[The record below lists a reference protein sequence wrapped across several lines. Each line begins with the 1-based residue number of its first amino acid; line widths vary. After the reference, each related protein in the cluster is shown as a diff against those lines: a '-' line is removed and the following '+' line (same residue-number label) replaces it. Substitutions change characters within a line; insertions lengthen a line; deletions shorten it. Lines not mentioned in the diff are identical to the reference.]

1 MAIVPRKVV
10 NKKRD
15 DGTKSGKAG
24 TVYDVNIKYKDENG
38 DYLTYGKRGFLTKPE
53 AQEHENEMRKKLLH
67 VGYEPVKAAETKQ
80 TLKQYLDSW
89 IVTHGNANLRPSTLA
104 GYKSHIKNHIV
115 PYLGNVPLNRVTPK
129 MIDEMLAKLNE
140 RKLSQSTLRY
150 TQRILSVAFEA
161 ARKYGYIQ
169 GNPARDILT
178 KIGRDGKTPDPYT
191 IEQMQWLMSK
201 CMGTEWEMLIVLSG
215 MYGLRRNEAL
225 GLRWT
230 NIDFENRVF
239 SIVEQ
244 LPFKVPPKTT
254 IIEEF
259 APTKSNDRVL
269 PITDT
274 TLPYFEK
281 YFELQQK
288 RKELTELSGKPY
300 YENQLVISQADGSP
314 VRADRL
320 SANFGQLLRHLN
332 MPHIRFHDLRHSAA
346 TNMHELTGDFYTVGQ
361 VLGHSLKGIGI
372 SLGIST
378 NMADV
383 TARYVDVRNSRKLAV
398 LDAYHNALHPNR
410 EIQSR
415 NEKAKDEREERT
427 R

>member
-1 MAIVPRKVV
+1 MAVTSRKVV
-10 NKKRD
+10 NKKNT

-24 TVYDVNIKYKDENG
+24 TVYDVNLKYKDENG
-38 DYLTYGKRGFLTKPE
+38 EYQTYGKRGFLTKPE
-53 AQEHENEMRKKLLH
+53 ATEHENEMRKKLSF
-67 VGYEPVKAAETKQ
+67 GSYEPVKAADAKQ
-80 TLKQYLDSW
+80 TVKQYLETW
-89 IVTHGNANLRPSTLA
+89 VEAHGKANLRPSTFA

-115 PYLGNVPLNRVTPK
+115 PYIGSVPLNKLTPK

-140 RKLSQSTLRY
+140 KNFSQSTLRY
-150 TQRILSVAFEA
+150 AQRILSVAFEG

-178 KIGRDGKTPDPYT
+178 KIGKDGKTPDPYT
-191 IEQMQWLMSK
+191 VEQMQGLMSK
-201 CMGTEWEMLIVLSG
+201 CVGTEWEMIIVLSG
-215 MYGLRRNEAL
+215 MYGLRRNEVL
-225 GLRWT
+225 GLRWQ
-230 NIDFENRVF
+230 NVNLENHTLSV
-239 SIVEQ
+239 VEQ

-254 IIEEF
+254 VIEEM

-269 PITDT
+269 PITDAT
-274 TLPYFEK
+274 FHYFKKQYEM
-281 YFELQQK
+281 QQK
-288 RKELTELSGKPY
+288 KKELTQLSGMPY
-300 YENQLVISQADGSP
+300 YDNQLVIAQADGSP
-314 VRADRL
+314 MRADRVTC
-320 SANFGQLLRHLN
+320 NFGQWLRHLN

-361 VLGHSLKGIGI
+361 ILGHSLKGIGV

-383 TARYVDVRNSRKLAV
+383 TARYVDVRNSRKLVV

-410 EIQSR
+410 DIQ
-415 NEKAKDEREERT
+415 ERPTKKKCDRDT